1 MMNSMKII
9 LNILE
14 KKLELLNS
22 NRLKNEIIEL
32 DILFSEEY
40 EKMLKRF
47 NIKKLENIDKEKYRD
62 ELLKMK
68 NLVNEIIKVENDSFL
83 EDNKKNNIRSSK
95 NVANMYKKNMKNNL
109 VK

>member
-1 MMNSMKII
+1 VMNSMKII